1 VSKSNLFMRAAAVV
15 AMMAA
20 ALAVPSPAQAAGW
33 IGTCYPHRGTG
44 GAGGWCDG
52 NGPDWQY
59 RAVVYC
65 ERGGPFYSTGFRWAG
80 DTGAYRR
87 TAGRAPARA
96 MPAALSTGTAAS
108 CAATPG
114 PESCRAEPQYEPDRG
129 SDL

>member
-80 DTGAYRR
+80 DTRGLSAYCR
-87 TAGRAPARA
+87 
-96 MPAALSTGTAAS
+96 TGT
-108 CAATPG
+108 G
-114 PESCRAEPQYEPDRG
+114 PSYAGGVEYWYRSELRG
-129 SDL
+129 HAWA